1 MAPPSVLVCEDYDE
15 LSRRAADL
23 VCDVVSAR
31 PEASIVAATGETP
44 MGLYADLARRRGAG
58 AIDASGVR
66 LFQLDEYMGIAL
78 DDRRSL
84 FGWIVRSFTAPLG
97 IPEQNVVRLSTG
109 LALAAA
115 CEDYDRRLRE
125 AGGYDLAILG
135 IGRNGHLGFNE
146 PPSDASAPTRTVE
159 LSQQSIESSAGY
171 WGGEEHVPR
180 RAMTA
185 GMRELLRAGT
195 ILLLAS
201 GAHKRE
207 IVDRALHGP
216 VTSNVPASFLQ
227 RAETVTVLVD
237 RDAWGDDGRP
247 TG

>member
-1 MAPPSVLVCEDYDE
+1 MAPSVLVCEDYDE

-23 VCDVVSAR
+23 VCSVVSAS
-31 PEASIVAATGETP
+31 PSASIVAATGQTP
-44 MGLYADLARRRGAG
+44 MGLYDDLARRRGAG
-58 AIDASGVR
+58 AIDVSNVR
-66 LFQLDEYMGIAL
+66 VFQLDEYVGVHP

-84 FGWIVRSFTAPLG
+84 FGWIVRSFTGPLR
-97 IPEQNVVRLSTG
+97 IPQANVVRLSTDIDV
-109 LALAAA
+109 ASA
-115 CEDYDRRLRE
+115 CEAYDRRLHE

-159 LSQQSIESSAGY
+159 LSPHSDESSAGY
-171 WGGEEHVPR
+171 WGGEAHVPR

-185 GMRELLRAGT
+185 GLRELLRART

-201 GAHKRE
+201 GALKCD

-216 VTSNVPASFLQ
+216 VTPNVPASYLQ
-227 RAETVTVLVD
+227 RAEAVTVLVD
-237 RDAWGDDGRP
+237 RDAWGDGERP
-247 TG
+247 TP